1 MLDFSVVSDLDVHL
15 AAIAQ
20 GDAQAFAR
28 WLSGAELRVRESLR
42 SFAAQVDTEAVLQ
55 EALLRVWQVA
65 PRVERDGRGDSLLR
79 LAIRIARNLAIDE
92 LRRRRPTAVNDD
104 ALLAEIDV
112 ESTQM
117 RASAP
122 VDPLLR
128 TQIVKC
134 REQLPRKP
142 AAALAARLEAAGGR
156 PDDELAAE
164 LGMKINAFLQNFT
177 RARRMLAECLRRA
190 GVDLDAELG

>member
-1 MLDFSVVSDLDVHL
+1 MSDLDIHL

-28 WLSGAELRVRESLR
+28 WLAGAELRVRESLR

-65 PRVERDGRGDSLLR
+65 PRVERDGRSDSLLR

-92 LRRRRPTAVNDD
+92 LRRRRPTPVEDTE
-104 ALLAEIDV
+104 LIAELEAEHYDV
-112 ESTQM
+112 H
-117 RASAP
+117 ASAP

-128 TQIVKC
+128 TQIVRC
-134 REQLPRKP
+134 REELPRKP
-142 AAALAARLEAAGGR
+142 AAALTARLEAAGGR
-156 PDDELAAE
+156 PDDELAAD

-190 GVDLDAELG
+190 GVDLDAEIG

>member
-1 MLDFSVVSDLDVHL
+1 VPDLDVHL
-15 AAIAQ
+15 DAIAR
-20 GDAQAFAR
+20 GDARAFAR
-28 WLSGAELRVRESLR
+28 WLAGAELRVRESLR
-42 SFAAQVDTEAVLQ
+42 SFAAQIDVEAVLQ

-79 LAIRIARNLAIDE
+79 LAIRIARNLAIDD
-92 LRRRRPTAVNDD
+92 LRRRRPTLVDD
-104 ALLAEIDV
+104 RELLAELEADP
-112 ESTQM
+112 TQM

-128 TQIVKC
+128 TQIAKC

-142 AAALAARLEAAGGR
+142 GAALTARLEAAGGR
-156 PDDELAAE
+156 PDDELAAA
-164 LGMKINAFLQNFT
+164 LGMKINAFLQNFS